1 MMAGL
6 LVLNVYAEY
15 FSLFAGVGFW
25 ASLIAV
31 LLRSSAECCCVGIWR
46 IFFKISKIQ
55 ACQKKTERSDEGI
68 ENSKSLWRK
77 KQSRLAAVCRSDALF
92 AYGSSRGYMHYDT
105 GLYHA
110 QAIRWIEEY
119 GVVPGLANLH
129 SRFGYNSASFA
140 LSAFFSETWLIGRP
154 TLRGWIFCA
163 AVRVNAR
170 QGLWHFGNE
179 KKCEYRIFIYRR
191 DLLSDS
197 SVPGDGFPGV
207 RLFCNVGFILGNN
220 DLGGTVGAGKGLS
233 HRGKA
238 TCALRAAE
246 PVSGVCGDGEAV
258 HSGNFASGSVS
269 GGVAA

>member
-1 MMAGL
+1 
-6 LVLNVYAEY
+6 
-15 FSLFAGVGFW
+15 
-25 ASLIAV
+25 
-31 LLRSSAECCCVGIWR
+31 
-46 IFFKISKIQ
+46 
-55 ACQKKTERSDEGI
+55 
-68 ENSKSLWRK
+68 
-77 KQSRLAAVCRSDALF
+77 
-92 AYGSSRGYMHYDT
+92 MHYDT

-154 TLRGWIFCA
+154 MHCVAGFFALLCACKCA
-163 AVRVNAR
+163 A
-170 QGLWHFGNE
+170 GLMAFWKR
-179 KKCEYRIFIYRR
+179 KKCEYRFFIYRR

-238 TCALRAAE
+238 NCALRAAE
-246 PVSGVCGDGEAV
+246 SVSGVCGDGEAV